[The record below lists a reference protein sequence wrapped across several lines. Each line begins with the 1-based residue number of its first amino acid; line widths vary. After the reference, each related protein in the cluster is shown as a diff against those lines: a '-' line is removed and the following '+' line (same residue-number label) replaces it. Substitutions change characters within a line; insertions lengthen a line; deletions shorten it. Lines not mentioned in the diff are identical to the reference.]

1 MPTESKLLTM
11 RDAIARHVPSGSMV
25 LLGAQLEQMIP
36 FAAGHELIRQSRRDL
51 TLVGPISDI
60 LFDQM
65 IGAGCVSRVM
75 AAWVGNVSA
84 GVGYCFRRAV
94 ERSIPRRLEV
104 VDYSNFTMALA
115 LHAAALGVPFLPTY
129 ATLGSDLLKKN
140 GNLREFSSPVSEEK
154 LVAVRA
160 LRPDVA
166 ILHVQRSDAQGNAHL
181 WGSLGVAVD
190 GARAARKVIVVAEEI
205 VEPSVIASDPNR
217 TLIPGFL
224 VAAVVH
230 EPGGAHPS
238 PVQGYLRPRPR
249 VFHRISRTDPPPGRF
264 RGLAS
269 PLGHAGD
276 RSHRVL
282 EAPRRHPRRRPG
294 RERTCFLRTRGFW
307 ILMTADP
314 MANIEITPREVK
326 DLLARDPK
334 VLFVD
339 VREQWEYDT
348 ARIAGSVLIPLGEIP
363 SNLQRLESA
372 EHVVFFCHHGMR
384 SLDAAAWLRS
394 QGVETAQSMTG
405 GIERWSTEIDP
416 SVPRY

>member
-1 MPTESKLLTM
+1 MAETKLMTM
-11 RDAIARHVPSGSMV
+11 RDAIARHVPSGSVV

-36 FAAGHELIRQSRRDL
+36 FAAGHELIRQGRRDL
-51 TLVGPISDI
+51 TVVGPISDI

-94 ERSIPRRLEV
+94 EQAVPRKIEV

-166 ILHVQRSDAQGNAHL
+166 ILHVQRADAQGNAHI

-190 GARAARKVIVVAEEI
+190 GARAARKIIIVAEEI
-205 VEPSVIASDPNR
+205 VEPSVISSDPNR
-217 TLIPGFL
+217 TLVPGFL
-224 VAAVVH
+224 VEAVVH

-238 PVQGYLRPRPR
+238 PVQGYYGRDHSFFAKYHEQTRRAEDFEDWLAQWVMR
-249 VFHRISRTDPPPGRF
+249 VS
-264 RGLAS
+264 
-269 PLGHAGD
+269 D
-276 RSHRVL
+276 RSEYLKQVGAAQMQNL
-282 EAPRRHPRRRPG
+282 G
-294 RERTCFLRTRGFW
+294 
-307 ILMTADP
+307 
-314 MANIEITPREVK
+314 VK
-326 DLLARDPK
+326 DHA
-334 VLFVD
+334 
-339 VREQWEYDT
+339 YT
-348 ARIAGSVLIPLGEIP
+348 
-363 SNLQRLESA
+363 
-372 EHVVFFCHHGMR
+372 
-384 SLDAAAWLRS
+384 
-394 QGVETAQSMTG
+394 
-405 GIERWSTEIDP
+405 
-416 SVPRY
+416 VPADFGY

>member
-1 MPTESKLLTM
+1 M
-11 RDAIARHVPSGSMV
+11 
-25 LLGAQLEQMIP
+25 
-36 FAAGHELIRQSRRDL
+36 IRQSRRDL

-115 LHAAALGVPFLPTY
+115 LHAEALGVPFLPTY

-154 LVAVRA
+154 MVAVRA

-166 ILHVQRSDAQGNAHL
+166 ILHVQRSDAQGNAHI
-181 WGSLGVAVD
+181 WGSLGVAAD
-190 GARAARKVIVVAEEI
+190 GARAARKIIVVAEEI

-217 TLIPGFL
+217 TLVPGFL

-238 PVQGYLRPRPR
+238 PVQGYYGRDHAFFAEYHEQTRRLEDFEDWLARW
-249 VFHRISRTDPPPGRF
+249 VVQATDRGDYWKQLGPGRVEN
-264 RGLAS
+264 LAVKE
-269 PLGHAGD
+269 HAL
-276 RSHRVL
+276 S
-282 EAPRRHPRRRPG
+282 AP
-294 RERTCFLRTRGFW
+294 
-307 ILMTADP
+307 AD
-314 MANIEITPREVK
+314 
-326 DLLARDPK
+326 
-334 VLFVD
+334 FG
-339 VREQWEYDT
+339 Y
-348 ARIAGSVLIPLGEIP
+348 
-363 SNLQRLESA
+363 
-372 EHVVFFCHHGMR
+372 
-384 SLDAAAWLRS
+384 
-394 QGVETAQSMTG
+394 
-405 GIERWSTEIDP
+405 
-416 SVPRY
+416 

>member
-1 MPTESKLLTM
+1 MTAESKVLPM

-104 VDYSNFTMALA
+104 VDYSNLTMALA
-115 LHAAALGVPFLPTY
+115 LHAGALGVPFLPTY

-166 ILHVQRSDAQGNAHL
+166 ILHAQRCDAQGNAHL

-205 VEPSVIASDPNR
+205 VEPDVIASDPNR
-217 TLIPGFL
+217 TLVPGFL

-238 PVQGYLRPRPR
+238 PVQGYY
-249 VFHRISRTDPPPGRF
+249 GRDHNF
-264 RGLAS
+264 FAQYHEQTR
-269 PLGHAGD
+269 
-276 RSHRVL
+276 RL
-282 EAPRRHPRRRPG
+282 EDF
-294 RERTCFLRTRGFW
+294 EDW
-307 ILMTADP
+307 
-314 MANIEITPREVK
+314 
-326 DLLARDPK
+326 LARWVVHVTNRAEYWK
-334 VLFVD
+334 QLGAERAESLA
-339 VREQWEYDT
+339 VREH
-348 ARIAGSVLIPLGEIP
+348 AF
-363 SNLQRLESA
+363 SA
-372 EHVVFFCHHGMR
+372 PADFG
-384 SLDAAAWLRS
+384 
-394 QGVETAQSMTG
+394 
-405 GIERWSTEIDP
+405 
-416 SVPRY
+416 Y

>member
-1 MPTESKLLTM
+1 LRLGSALQIMAESKLMTM

-36 FAAGHELIRQSRRDL
+36 FAAGHELIRQGRRDL
-51 TLVGPISDI
+51 TVVGPISDI

-94 ERSIPRRLEV
+94 EHAVPRKIEV

-166 ILHVQRSDAQGNAHL
+166 ILHVQRADAEGNAHI

-190 GARAARKVIVVAEEI
+190 GARAARKIIIAAEEI
-205 VEPSVIASDPNR
+205 VEPSVISSDPNR
-217 TLIPGFL
+217 TLVPGFL
-224 VAAVVH
+224 VEAVVH

-238 PVQGYLRPRPR
+238 PVQGYYGRDHAFFAQYHEQTRR
-249 VFHRISRTDPPPGRF
+249 VEDFEDWLARWVVHVSDRGEYLKQVGAERIQS
-264 RGLAS
+264 
-269 PLGHAGD
+269 LGVKEHAYT
-276 RSHRVL
+276 
-282 EAPRRHPRRRPG
+282 A
-294 RERTCFLRTRGFW
+294 
-307 ILMTADP
+307 TAD
-314 MANIEITPREVK
+314 
-326 DLLARDPK
+326 
-334 VLFVD
+334 FG
-339 VREQWEYDT
+339 Y
-348 ARIAGSVLIPLGEIP
+348 
-363 SNLQRLESA
+363 
-372 EHVVFFCHHGMR
+372 
-384 SLDAAAWLRS
+384 
-394 QGVETAQSMTG
+394 
-405 GIERWSTEIDP
+405 
-416 SVPRY
+416 

>member
-1 MPTESKLLTM
+1 MSAESKLMSM
-11 RDAIARHVPSGSMV
+11 RDAVARHVPSGSMV

-94 ERSIPRRLEV
+94 ERSVPRRLDV
-104 VDYSNFTMALA
+104 VDYSNFTMAMA
-115 LHAAALGVPFLPTY
+115 LHSGALGVPFLPTY
-129 ATLGSDLLKKN
+129 ATLGSDLVKKN

-166 ILHVQRSDAQGNAHL
+166 ILHVQRADARGNAHI

-190 GARAARKVIVVAEEI
+190 GARAARKIIVVAEEI
-205 VEPSVIASDPNR
+205 VEPEVIASDPNR
-217 TLIPGFL
+217 TLVPGFL

-238 PVQGYLRPRPR
+238 PVQGYY
-249 VFHRISRTDPPPGRF
+249 GRD
-264 RGLAS
+264 
-269 PLGHAGD
+269 HAYF
-276 RSHRVL
+276 SQYH
-282 EAPRRHPRRRPG
+282 EQ
-294 RERTCFLRTRGFW
+294 TR
-307 ILMTADP
+307 
-314 MANIEITPREVK
+314 
-326 DLLARDPK
+326 
-334 VLFVD
+334 
-339 VREQWEYDT
+339 
-348 ARIAGSVLIPLGEIP
+348 
-363 SNLQRLESA
+363 RLEDFEDWLAHWVVQVSDRQEYRKQLGAERVASLAVKEHAFSA
-372 EHVVFFCHHGMR
+372 PADFG
-384 SLDAAAWLRS
+384 
-394 QGVETAQSMTG
+394 
-405 GIERWSTEIDP
+405 
-416 SVPRY
+416 Y